1 MDLLAVLGLKR
12 EIKELLHRHPEIK
25 KFATEVQKE
34 GVQQTENIRVEM
46 RGRSRSH
53 RLEVV
58 LNKEDI
64 NFINKWL
71 NK

>member
-1 MDLLAVLGLKR
+1 MDTNRL
-12 EIKELLHRHPEIK
+12 K
-25 KFATEVQKE
+25 KFATEAQKE